1 MLAFHFSIS
10 EGLGLGAGFLS
21 HTTQLSAVEQEHSC
35 LSDLPAGAVTLVS
48 SVSVPVKGGEIP
60 TLHWIA
66 LWEESSSTDAVLGG
80 REKTQQGVGCGHTRE
95 LLMVKP
101 PVNAV
106 FFLLALN
113 PPLKK
118 PFPPVDSETMLS

>member
-1 MLAFHFSIS
+1 MIYSLLSLLAFHFSIS

-35 LSDLPAGAVTLVS
+35 LSDLPAGAVTPVS

-66 LWEESSSTDAVLGG
+66 LWEESSSTNAVLGG
-80 REKTQQGVGCGHTRE
+80 RERRHSKG
-95 LLMVKP
+95 L
-101 PVNAV
+101 AV
-106 FFLLALN
+106 DT
-113 PPLKK
+113 PG
-118 PFPPVDSETMLS
+118 SS